1 MILLK
6 KTIIVLSILLAIVL
20 IFLCLQFVR
29 NSVNETTPAPA
40 EPTTSASPTQTPEP
54 TVSAT
59 AEPTQTPD
67 PRNEESVVRAE
78 IANLIRDA
86 KELIAEGLT
95 DDAGMI
101 LRDLRTRDLTSA
113 EKEQVDALQA
123 SMVTISD

>member
-1 MILLK
+1 MK
-6 KTIIVLSILLAIVL
+6 KTLVVISLLLAIVL

-29 NSVNETTPAPA
+29 NSVNKTTPASTETPITSTTPA
-40 EPTTSASPTQTPEP
+40 QTTEP

-59 AEPTQTPD
+59 TEPVQTPD
-67 PRNEESVVRAE
+67 PRNEERVVRAE

-86 KELIAEGLT
+86 KELLAEGLN
-95 DDAGMI
+95 DDASMI

>member
-1 MILLK
+1 MK
-6 KTIIVLSILLAIVL
+6 KTLVVISLLLAIVL

-29 NSVNETTPAPA
+29 NSVNKTTPASTETPITSTTPA
-40 EPTTSASPTQTPEP
+40 QTPEP

-59 AEPTQTPD
+59 TEPAQTPD
-67 PRNEESVVRAE
+67 PRNEERVVRAE

-86 KELIAEGLT
+86 KELLAEGLN
-95 DDAGMI
+95 DDASMI

>member
-1 MILLK
+1 MK
-6 KTIIVLSILLAIVL
+6 KTLVVISLLLAIVL

-29 NSVNETTPAPA
+29 NSVNKTTPASTETPITSTTPA
-40 EPTTSASPTQTPEP
+40 QTPEP

-59 AEPTQTPD
+59 TEPVQTPD
-67 PRNEESVVRAE
+67 PRNEERVVRAE

-86 KELIAEGLT
+86 KELLAEGLN
-95 DDAGMI
+95 DDASMI